1 MELTKIEFFS
11 AIGVLVSIISCFW
24 IIIRTHSKKD
34 SEKLDKFELLHEVNQ
49 KQITELEEEKKLL
62 EADISSVATYLRHR
76 RRIDGYK
83 AKIRATRDTIRTM
96 FELKA
101 DKVAAFS

>member
-34 SEKLDKFELLHEVNQ
+34 SEKLTKFEMLNEVNQ
-49 KQITELEEEKKLL
+49 KQIIELTGDYRELKGR
-62 EADISSVATYLRHR
+62 ISSVETLSHSVLEE
-76 RRIDGYK
+76 
-83 AKIRATRDTIRTM
+83 IRK
-96 FELKA
+96 L
-101 DKVAAFS
+101 DK

>member
-49 KQITELEEEKKLL
+49 KQITELTG
-62 EADISSVATYLRHR
+62 DYR
-76 RRIDGYK
+76 
-83 AKIRATRDTIRTM
+83 
-96 FELKA
+96 ELKGRIGSVETLSRSVL
-101 DKVAAFS
+101 DEIRKLDR